1 MGTFLI
7 LIILPIPLILLL
19 IIIMFGQSVFR
30 PKVISKIMATRSLAS
45 PKVKGPPKAGASKK
59 LKLSKKPKPSAPK
72 AGASKKLKTSKK
84 PNPSQRSLREAS
96 GPPKARASEV
106 KNLQEAQ
113 NFGPEAKIFRPKVQR
128 RLTKRSQLPKRN
140 SNGLWTRLRKSTAR
154 KEMILQNSQSSSAS
168 SKPRRKR
175 LLNLNRTK
183 PNVVHARFLKVFEL
197 NLSDL

>member
-30 PKVISKIMATRSLAS
+30 PKVISKIMVTPSLAS

-59 LKLSKKPKPSAPK
+59 LE
-72 AGASKKLKTSKK
+72 TSKK